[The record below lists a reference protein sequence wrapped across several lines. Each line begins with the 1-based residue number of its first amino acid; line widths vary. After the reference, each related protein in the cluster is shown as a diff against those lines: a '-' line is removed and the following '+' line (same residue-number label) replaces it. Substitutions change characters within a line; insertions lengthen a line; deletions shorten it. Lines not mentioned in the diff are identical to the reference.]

1 MPHCSDMISVF
12 EEPAIRARS
21 YKISVEDYHRMA
33 NAEAIAANVE
43 LLRGALFEKMSQS
56 PLHASIVEIVRD
68 YLTVRLPSGFAL
80 RQEKPLTLEDSEP
93 EPDIALVPGARH
105 DFLDEHPSKAA
116 LIVEVSVTSQAID
129 RLKLEIYAEAGVPE
143 CWLILAEERCIERH
157 TEPAG
162 SRYGKVER
170 VSFPATLTSTVFSQI
185 ELPPPDLFPT

>member
-1 MPHCSDMISVF
+1 
-12 EEPAIRARS
+12 
-21 YKISVEDYHRMA
+21 MA
-33 NAEAIAANVE
+33 SADAIAAKVE

-56 PLHASIVEIVRD
+56 PLHASIVEIIRD
-68 YLTVRLPSGFAL
+68 FLTIRLPPDFTL
-80 RQEKPLTLEDSEP
+80 RQEKPLTFEDSEP
-93 EPDIALVPGARH
+93 EPDIAIVAGSRY
-105 DFLDEHPSKAA
+105 DFIEEHPSKAA

-170 VSFPATLTSTVFSQI
+170 VSFPATLASTVFPQF
-185 ELPPPDLFPT
+185 ELPPNDLFPA